1 MKTKRRSRWSRILAI
16 VLAMTMV
23 LCDQSVLYASDSMAD
38 PVAEEV
44 VTEPIA
50 EEPAPQADE
59 APAAEVA
66 EPQPAAE
73 TPATEAPKA
82 ETPATEAPKAEAPAT
97 EAPKA
102 ETPATEAP
110 VTEAPKAETPATEAP
125 VTEAPKAET
134 PATEAPVTEAPKTEP
149 PATEAPATEAPKVEA
164 PATEAPQRKNL
175 VTFQVGEGAAVW
187 VKDAAEA
194 STTGTAVDGKILF
207 TVRLN
212 EGYTLESVLV
222 DGTTPARQTE
232 TGEYII
238 EGIQTDNTIVTV
250 KTKAPETEAPT
261 EPAPAPAEE
270 PAEPADE
277 PAPVE
282 EPQKTYTIVINHMLT
297 TSIGRFSTVSDPIQI
312 TEQDLTDGVFDISG
326 YALSRDGLVVSKAYN
341 LTKAALEQFGGET
354 VTATIKYK
362 VADGWIVIP
371 NDEASQESS
380 FRGVYIGSL
389 DNVTIVPAGQL
400 PITFQ
405 FLYENGTIARH
416 SETRMF
422 TQQDGGNYEVSYTIE
437 DIPAGYGFEIDNAKF
452 TVDGNVLSASYGKDA
467 KEDSVTI
474 TFKANTVAYQV
485 TERVPNKGYEEAD
498 LSDPASYTDTL
509 LTTSFTGKVGDTTA
523 VNAAEKNGFT
533 AKPVEQ
539 QEIAADGSTKVIV
552 EYIRNTYS
560 VKYDTDGGSYK
571 AAKEGLY
578 ESEITI
584 ADGQNPTKAGYTF
597 AGWYMGKAA
606 NAEKAADRIAS
617 LEQDLTVY
625 AHWNADTV
633 NYTVVYQKQNLSG
646 GYDFV
651 KSVSR
656 SAKTGAKVSGRN
668 DAGSFTDSAYYHF
681 ASADQNVEVKADNS
695 TVVYVKYDLNT
706 YKIEFN
712 LTDPNQS
719 WWDSDSNVEMR
730 IGGKTYSA
738 GGQERY
744 SFTARL
750 GEDISTKWPTAD
762 HISGDD
768 NFYGWNPPKGGIIFV
783 SKRFNLTKE
792 MLASSANKST
802 TTYTSLWRTG
812 TQVELHYMLQN
823 ADDDKETDDQNYRQ
837 SAITESDGFN
847 AKEIDG
853 YTYTYTTT
861 EKINRIKHYYFHYTR
876 NTYTIS
882 YYYKDLN
889 LKSKT
894 GIRFGKNI
902 NTATYNAPADNAECG
917 VDSEYVFAGWYDN
930 PNGYGEPYSFTT
942 MPSHNLALYAKWV
955 APDKTVTL
963 VYNNGEANGE
973 IVTQKGN
980 TITVPDPEK
989 TGYDFA
995 GWYTDEDFTTK
1006 FDVNAPV
1013 TKDITV
1019 YAKWKARKFADYT
1032 VKYETAD
1039 GKEVAASKTKRGQIG
1054 STVTEKAVAPTDAAY
1069 QGYAVDAPTKSL
1081 KITGDP
1087 EKDVIKFVYAS
1098 PAELEYKVQYVYGGT
1113 VLKDTGFKKAS
1124 AAEFR
1129 EYPDQE
1135 IVKEL
1140 NAQGYRLKKQYQM
1153 VKLVADNSQNI
1164 VTFELELSSYQIKY
1178 VLNGGTNNSSN
1189 PNSYTIGDLPL
1200 TIQNPVRE
1208 GYIFAGWE
1216 YSGTLKEG
1224 THDPR
1229 AVVLDRGT
1237 VGNLTFTAKWLK
1249 VTSYEGPYDGNA
1261 HSISTEGVGGTILY
1275 SVDQSNWT
1283 AENPSYVDVS
1293 SNADQ
1298 KYPVYVKLLVEEQN
1312 WESEVIPAY
1321 VKITPRQVTFTGE
1334 TGSKPYNGELQT
1346 LTGVTAEGLLDNH
1359 THNVTAKAEGTDA
1372 GEYKGT
1378 ITAAKDVQI
1387 LADEQDVTK
1396 NYEITT
1402 VPGTLTITQK
1412 TDELTVTIT
1421 GNSDTVGYDGKSHEI
1436 TDFTTDAPESVTV
1449 ALNKGKEAKASGTD
1463 AGIYPM
1469 GLTAEDFTATSLN
1482 YSTIKVVVEKDGSLT
1497 ISPRPVTLTS
1507 ASGSKVYDGTPLT
1520 KPEVTVGGDGFVD
1533 GEATAK
1539 ATGSVTNVSDSPA
1552 INSIE
1557 IEKTE
1562 AYKDS
1567 NYQIKKNEGELSITP
1582 VTDEVTVT
1590 ITEHSGTETYDG
1602 IEHIVT
1608 GYDVTKISNSLYKAS
1623 DFTFNGNAEVKGT
1636 DAGSYDMEL
1645 KAEDFTNNNT
1655 NFAKVT
1661 FEIEDGK
1668 LTISPRPV
1676 TLTSASDSKAYDGT
1690 PLTRPEVTITGDG
1703 FVEGEATAKA
1713 TGSALKA
1720 GESVTNTIEIVEGE
1734 GYKEGN
1740 YTITK
1745 LPGTLTVTASEK
1757 AIVITA
1763 ASNSWMYNGSAHS
1776 DGSYTVT
1783 YDGAEIKANE
1793 EGKYILPTGDEVTAV
1808 VTGSVTNVEDT
1819 VAENNKITEYTV
1831 ANAGNYNSIQ
1841 TVNGTLAITPR
1852 AVKLSSETASKVY
1865 DGTPLTKPEV
1875 TVGKEG
1881 FVEGEA
1887 TAKATGSV
1895 TNVSESP
1902 VPNTIEIEKKEAY
1915 KDSNYQIE
1923 MSEGEL
1929 SITSVTDEVTVTITE
1944 HSGSTKYDGIEHT
1957 VTGYD
1962 VSISNPLYKET
1973 DYTFSGKAEVKG
1985 TDAGSY
1991 DMELKAED
1999 FTNNNTNFAKVTFKI
2014 VDGTLTISKRQMTL
2028 TSASDSKAYDG
2039 TALANKKVTVGG
2051 DGFAEGEGASY
2062 DVTGSQTYVG
2072 SSKNTFTYTLNG
2084 STVKRSR
2091 MLKAKAATPETK
2103 ASNYVITK
2111 EYGTLTVTDENVTG
2125 VVTKTHEGE
2134 KYNLNDTVTFK
2145 ITVQN
2150 IYAEAQDITITEQPG
2165 VTITG
2170 ENKFTD
2176 VQPGEFVETTAT
2188 YTITEEDILR
2198 GEFGNT
2204 ATAIFSNRKEYTG
2217 TDEVIPADPNPHLT
2231 VEKTTTSS
2239 PANGKSYALG
2249 ETITY
2254 KITVK
2259 NDGNLTIKDIEVTD
2273 ELTGNTG
2280 NKAWKIEELAPGA
2293 EETFTASYTVTEKD
2307 ILAGSVV
2314 NEATAKGTSPDPE
2327 KPDVPVDPGKKE
2339 DPTDPANGHLTVEK
2353 TTTSIPA
2360 NGESYALDE
2369 TITYQITVKNDGNLT
2384 IKDIEVTDE
2393 LTGNTGNKAW
2403 KIEEL
2408 APGAEETFTAS
2419 YTVTEKDILAGSVVN
2434 EATAKG
2440 TSPDPEKP
2448 EVPVDPGKKEDP
2460 TDPAK
2465 TSLQVVKTTVSEPA
2479 NGETYALGE
2488 TIEYRITVTNTG
2500 NLTVEDV
2507 KVLDELTG
2515 NIGDQAL
2522 VVEEPLAPGK
2532 KAEFNVSYTV
2542 TEKDILAGSV
2552 VNEATATGTSTN
2564 PDDPEVPVIPGKTED
2579 PTDPANGH
2587 LVITKS
2593 TISEPANGKAYAL
2606 GETITYKIIV
2616 KNDGNLTIKDIEVTD
2631 ELTGNTGDKAWK
2643 IEKLAPGKLEEF
2655 TTSYTVTE
2663 KDILAGSVVNE
2674 ATAKGKSPDPEKPDV
2689 PVKPGE
2695 KEDPTDPAN
2704 GHLNIT
2710 KTTTST
2716 PANGSAY
2723 ALGETITYQITVKN
2737 DGNLT
2742 IKDIEVTD
2750 ELTGNTGDKAWKIDS
2765 LSPDESKV
2773 FTAEYKVTEA
2783 DILKGEVHNEATA
2796 KGKSPDPEKPEVPV
2810 DPGTKDEPTVK
2821 AEPSLFVDKEANQKA
2836 GGYAL
2841 GEEISYTIRVLNNG
2855 NVTISNI
2862 TVTDEMTGLNETIP
2876 TLAVG
2881 EEKTFTTTH
2890 KVTEADILKGKILN
2904 VATAKGTDPKGNP
2917 VEKDDTKEI
2926 DTEPKN
2932 AHVTL
2937 EKETTSTPADGKAYV
2952 IGEKITYQITV
2963 TNDGNL
2969 TAANLVVTDE
2979 LTGNSGENAWKIESL
2994 APGESKVF
3002 TAEYTVTEADAQAG
3016 KVVNTAAASGTS
3028 PDPEKPE
3035 LPTTP
3040 GTKEVPTQDN
3050 SGTIQITKNLTLD
3063 GESVSAK
3070 DVTFYVALFEDEAC
3084 TVRLT
3089 EAKGLTFN
3097 GTSAATVTF
3106 DHMLVGKTYY
3116 VSETDGNGNVVTNGS
3131 INGTPYMA
3139 DFSDGRS
3146 VTVSETNGSA
3156 SLTFTNVF
3164 MTLPSDRF
3172 YKDARLTLTK
3182 KVLDADGKAKKSN
3195 ETFYI
3200 GLFADAAH
3208 SQLTDRTTENVIALD
3223 MNGASESAAKTINI
3237 VISADTPA
3245 TFYIAEVDKNGNPV
3259 GKDFAYEA
3267 TVDLPEVTLSETN
3280 SNVSVVITNQE
3291 KAEEPTETEEPTE
3304 KPTETEEPTAKT
3316 TEKPADK
3323 TTKAPKTGDNTNI
3336 WLYVTLMMLS
3346 ALTGSGYAVRR
3357 RRKNRKAR

>member
-1 MKTKRRSRWSRILAI
+1 
-16 VLAMTMV
+16 MTGF
-23 LCDQSVLYASDSMAD
+23 
-38 PVAEEV
+38 
-44 VTEPIA
+44 TTN
-50 EEPAPQADE
+50 AP
-59 APAAEVA
+59 
-66 EPQPAAE
+66 
-73 TPATEAPKA
+73 
-82 ETPATEAPKAEAPAT
+82 
-97 EAPKA
+97 
-102 ETPATEAP
+102 
-110 VTEAPKAETPATEAP
+110 
-125 VTEAPKAET
+125 
-134 PATEAPVTEAPKTEP
+134 
-149 PATEAPATEAPKVEA
+149 
-164 PATEAPQRKNL
+164 
-175 VTFQVGEGAAVW
+175 
-187 VKDAAEA
+187 
-194 STTGTAVDGKILF
+194 
-207 TVRLN
+207 
-212 EGYTLESVLV
+212 
-222 DGTTPARQTE
+222 
-232 TGEYII
+232 
-238 EGIQTDNTIVTV
+238 
-250 KTKAPETEAPT
+250 
-261 EPAPAPAEE
+261 
-270 PAEPADE
+270 
-277 PAPVE
+277 
-282 EPQKTYTIVINHMLT
+282 
-297 TSIGRFSTVSDPIQI
+297 
-312 TEQDLTDGVFDISG
+312 
-326 YALSRDGLVVSKAYN
+326 
-341 LTKAALEQFGGET
+341 
-354 VTATIKYK
+354 
-362 VADGWIVIP
+362 
-371 NDEASQESS
+371 
-380 FRGVYIGSL
+380 
-389 DNVTIVPAGQL
+389 
-400 PITFQ
+400 
-405 FLYENGTIARH
+405 
-416 SETRMF
+416 
-422 TQQDGGNYEVSYTIE
+422 
-437 DIPAGYGFEIDNAKF
+437 
-452 TVDGNVLSASYGKDA
+452 
-467 KEDSVTI
+467 DSVT
-474 TFKANTVAYQV
+474 VA
-485 TERVPNKGYEEAD
+485 
-498 LSDPASYTDTL
+498 
-509 LTTSFTGKVGDTTA
+509 
-523 VNAAEKNGFT
+523 
-533 AKPVEQ
+533 
-539 QEIAADGSTKVIV
+539 
-552 EYIRNTYS
+552 
-560 VKYDTDGGSYK
+560 
-571 AAKEGLY
+571 
-578 ESEITI
+578 
-584 ADGQNPTKAGYTF
+584 
-597 AGWYMGKAA
+597 
-606 NAEKAADRIAS
+606 
-617 LEQDLTVY
+617 
-625 AHWNADTV
+625 
-633 NYTVVYQKQNLSG
+633 
-646 GYDFV
+646 
-651 KSVSR
+651 
-656 SAKTGAKVSGRN
+656 
-668 DAGSFTDSAYYHF
+668 
-681 ASADQNVEVKADNS
+681 
-695 TVVYVKYDLNT
+695 
-706 YKIEFN
+706 
-712 LTDPNQS
+712 
-719 WWDSDSNVEMR
+719 
-730 IGGKTYSA
+730 
-738 GGQERY
+738 
-744 SFTARL
+744 
-750 GEDISTKWPTAD
+750 
-762 HISGDD
+762 
-768 NFYGWNPPKGGIIFV
+768 
-783 SKRFNLTKE
+783 
-792 MLASSANKST
+792 
-802 TTYTSLWRTG
+802 
-812 TQVELHYMLQN
+812 
-823 ADDDKETDDQNYRQ
+823 
-837 SAITESDGFN
+837 
-847 AKEIDG
+847 
-853 YTYTYTTT
+853 
-861 EKINRIKHYYFHYTR
+861 
-876 NTYTIS
+876 
-882 YYYKDLN
+882 
-889 LKSKT
+889 
-894 GIRFGKNI
+894 
-902 NTATYNAPADNAECG
+902 
-917 VDSEYVFAGWYDN
+917 
-930 PNGYGEPYSFTT
+930 
-942 MPSHNLALYAKWV
+942 
-955 APDKTVTL
+955 
-963 VYNNGEANGE
+963 
-973 IVTQKGN
+973 
-980 TITVPDPEK
+980 
-989 TGYDFA
+989 
-995 GWYTDEDFTTK
+995 
-1006 FDVNAPV
+1006 
-1013 TKDITV
+1013 
-1019 YAKWKARKFADYT
+1019 
-1032 VKYETAD
+1032 
-1039 GKEVAASKTKRGQIG
+1039 
-1054 STVTEKAVAPTDAAY
+1054 
-1069 QGYAVDAPTKSL
+1069 
-1081 KITGDP
+1081 
-1087 EKDVIKFVYAS
+1087 
-1098 PAELEYKVQYVYGGT
+1098 
-1113 VLKDTGFKKAS
+1113 
-1124 AAEFR
+1124 
-1129 EYPDQE
+1129 
-1135 IVKEL
+1135 
-1140 NAQGYRLKKQYQM
+1140 
-1153 VKLVADNSQNI
+1153 
-1164 VTFELELSSYQIKY
+1164 
-1178 VLNGGTNNSSN
+1178 
-1189 PNSYTIGDLPL
+1189 
-1200 TIQNPVRE
+1200 
-1208 GYIFAGWE
+1208 
-1216 YSGTLKEG
+1216 LKEG
-1224 THDPR
+1224 KE
-1229 AVVLDRGT
+1229 AKAGGT
-1237 VGNLTFTAKWLK
+1237 DAGTYQMGLK
-1249 VTSYEGPYDGNA
+1249 AEDFSVTSPNYSNIEVVVNDG
-1261 HSISTEGVGGTILY
+1261 SLTISKK
-1275 SVDQSNWT
+1275 
-1283 AENPSYVDVS
+1283 P
-1293 SNADQ
+1293 
-1298 KYPVYVKLLVEEQN
+1298 
-1312 WESEVIPAY
+1312 
-1321 VKITPRQVTFTGE
+1321 VTFTGE
-1334 TGSKPYNGELQT
+1334 SGERTYTGTAQT
-1346 LTGVTAEGLLDNH
+1346 LTGVTPTGLLKDH
-1359 THNVTAKAEGTDA
+1359 THNVEAKAEGTDV
-1372 GEYKGT
+1372 GSYPGT

-1387 LADEQDVTK
+1387 MAGKQDVTK

-1402 VPGTLTITQK
+1402 TPGTLTITQK
-1412 TDELTVTIT
+1412 TDKLIVTIT
-1421 GNSDTVGYDGKSHEI
+1421 GKNGTVVYDGKSHEI
-1436 TDFTTDAPESVTV
+1436 TGFTTDAPKSVTV
-1449 ALNKGKEAKASGTD
+1449 ALKDGKEAKASGTD
-1463 AGIYPM
+1463 AETYQM
-1469 GLTAEDFTATSLN
+1469 GLTAKDFSVTSPN
-1482 YSTIKVVVEKDGSLT
+1482 YSNIEVVVEKDGSLT

-1507 ASGSKVYDGTPLT
+1507 ETASKIYDGTPLT
-1520 KPEVTVGGDGFVD
+1520 RPEVTVGGDGFVK

-1539 ATGSVTNVSDSPA
+1539 ATGSVTNVSESPVT
-1552 INSIE
+1552 NTIE
-1557 IEKTE
+1557 IEKKE

-1590 ITEHSGTETYDG
+1590 ITENSGTKTYDG
-1602 IEHIVT
+1602 TEHTVT
-1608 GYDVTKISNSLYKAS
+1608 GYVVKSISNPLYTAS
-1623 DFTFNGNAEVKGT
+1623 DFTFNGKAEVKGT
-1636 DAGSYDMEL
+1636 DAGSYNMEL

-1661 FEIEDGK
+1661 FKIEDGT
-1668 LTISPRPV
+1668 LTISKRQV

-1690 PLTRPEVTITGDG
+1690 PLTRPDVTVGGEG
-1703 FVEGEATAKA
+1703 FVSGEATAKA
-1713 TGSALKA
+1713 TGSALNA
-1720 GESVTNTIEIVEGE
+1720 GESVTNTIEIVEGK
-1734 GYKEGN
+1734 GYKEDN

-1819 VAENNKITEYTV
+1819 VAGNNKITEYAV

-1852 AVKLSSETASKVY
+1852 QVTLTSASDSKAY
-1865 DGTPLTKPEV
+1865 DGTPLTRPEV
-1875 TVGKEG
+1875 TITGDG
-1881 FVEGEA
+1881 FVKGEA
-1887 TAKATGSV
+1887 TAKAIGSV
-1895 TNVSESP
+1895 TYVSESP
-1902 VPNTIEIEKKEAY
+1902 VTNTIEIEKTEAY

-1929 SITSVTDEVTVTITE
+1929 SITPVTDEVTVTITE
-1944 HSGSTKYDGIEHT
+1944 HNGSAKYDGIEHT

-1973 DYTFSGKAEVKG
+1973 DFTFSGNAEVKG

-1999 FTNNNTNFAKVTFKI
+1999 FTNNNTNFANVTFEI
-2014 VDGTLTISKRQMTL
+2014 VNGTLTISKRQVTL

-2039 TALANKKVTVGG
+2039 TALTNQKVTVGG
-2051 DGFAEGEGASY
+2051 DGFAEGESASY

-2091 MLKAKAATPETK
+2091 MLKAKAAVSETK

-2170 ENKFTD
+2170 ESRFTN

-2198 GEFGNT
+2198 GKFGNT
-2204 ATAIFSNRKEYTG
+2204 ATAIFSNGKEYTG

-2239 PANGKSYALG
+2239 PANGESYALD

-2259 NDGNLTIKDIEVTD
+2259 NDGNLTIRDIEVTD
-2273 ELTGNTG
+2273 ELTGNIG
-2280 NKAWKIEELAPGA
+2280 DKAWKIEELAPGA
-2293 EETFTASYTVTEKD
+2293 EERFTASYTVSEKD

-2327 KPDVPVDPGKKE
+2327 NPDVPVDPGKKE
-2339 DPTDPANGHLTVEK
+2339 DPTDPANGRLTVEK
-2353 TTTSIPA
+2353 TTTSSPA

-2393 LTGNTGNKAW
+2393 LTGNTGDKAW

-2440 TSPDPEKP
+2440 KSPDPEKP
-2448 EVPVDPGKKEDP
+2448 DVPVDPGKKEDP

-2465 TSLQVVKTTVSEPA
+2465 TSLQVVKTTISEPA

-2500 NLTVEDV
+2500 NLTVNDV

-2643 IEKLAPGKLEEF
+2643 IEELAPGKLEEF

-3208 SQLTDRTTENVIALD
+3208 TQLTDRTTENVIALD